1 MNRGRS
7 LLEQTV
13 TGRTRILEDVHLG
26 PRPGLLIRVFDTIE
40 ADVGTGV
47 DHRLIGFTLYPSD
60 V

>member
-40 ADVGTGV
+40 AEVARAWITA
-47 DHRLIGFTLYPSD
+47 PSD
-60 V
+60 WY